1 MRMAFIGASSVAI
14 ATVRTLSKQGHDII
28 MVEIDKEKIE
38 RLSEQMDCGFIHGD
52 GTRPDIL
59 KEIDPENTE
68 IVFCFTHND
77 QSNIIASLV
86 ARSLGFKRVVT
97 KLEDPEFDHIA
108 IELGLESIVVPSRTI
123 ALYLADMIEGRN
135 ILEITSIIKGDARVY
150 AFVVHEEMEGSLSA
164 LELPEDCRVMCIY
177 RQDELI
183 LPDADSQLKP
193 DDEVVLISHQKRLND
208 LRARFGV
215 KKRHAVPES
224 D

>member
-1 MRMAFIGASSVAI
+1 MRMAFVGASSVAI
-14 ATVRTLSKQGHDII
+14 ATVRMLSKQGHDII
-28 MVEIDKEKIE
+28 MVEINKEKIE
-38 RLSEQMDCGFIHGD
+38 RLSEQLDCGFIYGD

-59 KEIDPENTE
+59 KEIDPDSTE
-68 IVFCFTHND
+68 IVFCFTSND

-86 ARSLGFKRVVT
+86 ARSLGFKKVVT

-150 AFVVHEEMEGSLSA
+150 AFIVHEDIQGPLV
-164 LELPEDCRVMCIY
+164 ELDLPKNCRVMCIY

-183 LPDADSQLKP
+183 LPEADTRLNL
-193 DDEVVLISHQKRLND
+193 DDEVVLITHHKQLAI
-208 LRARFGV
+208 LRERFGRNKQKDAQKV
-215 KKRHAVPES
+215 
-224 D
+224 

>member
-1 MRMAFIGASSVAI
+1 MRMAFVGASSVAI
-14 ATVRTLSKQGHDII
+14 ATARTLSKQGHDII

-38 RLSEQMDCGFIHGD
+38 RLSEHLDCGFIHGD

-59 KEIDPENTE
+59 KEIDPESTE
-68 IVFCFTHND
+68 IVFCFTSND

-86 ARSLGFKRVVT
+86 ARSLGFKKVVT

-150 AFVVHEEMEGSLSA
+150 AFVVHEEIQGPLN
-164 LELPEDCRVMCIY
+164 ELDLPKNCRVMCIY

-183 LPDADSQLKP
+183 LPEADTRLNP
-193 DDEVVLISHQKRLND
+193 DDEVVLITHQKQLAG
-208 LRARFGV
+208 LRERFGRN
-215 KKRHAVPES
+215 RHGETQ
-224 D
+224 

>member
-14 ATVRTLSKQGHDII
+14 ATARMLSKQGHDII
-28 MVEIDKEKIE
+28 MVEINREKIE
-38 RLSEQMDCGFIHGD
+38 RLSEQLDCGFIHGD

-59 KEIDPENTE
+59 KEIDPESTE
-68 IVFCFTHND
+68 IVFCFTSND

-86 ARSLGFKRVVT
+86 ARSLGFKKAVT

-150 AFVVHEEMEGSLSA
+150 AFVVHDEIQGPLK
-164 LELPEDCRVMCIY
+164 ELGLPKNCRVMCIY

-183 LPDADSQLKP
+183 LPEADTRLNL
-193 DDEVVLISHQKRLND
+193 DDEVVLITHQKQLAD
-208 LRARFGV
+208 LRERFGRN
-215 KKRHAVPES
+215 KQKEA
-224 D
+224 